1 MLPEQR
7 RQQIVSTLGTRG
19 MVRADDLAQR
29 LGVSLETIRRDLQEL
44 ERRGELT
51 RIYGGATRASR
62 TEQPPYES
70 RRRLRQ
76 AAKQAIGRFAAS
88 LVQPRQ
94 TVLYDLGTT
103 VYEAARAI
111 PAGLTGH
118 AVTTS
123 ARTAEELSR
132 RAGLDVQLAPGT
144 PHGDEDAMS
153 GPATEEFLAS
163 VYADVVFLG
172 GGGVHPHV
180 GLTDF
185 RPAEV
190 ASRQVMLERAIERYL
205 LADAD
210 KLGRVASLR
219 VCDLTAFTAV
229 VTDSAAPR
237 TVVTA
242 LADRGIRVHVVPVLA
257 VQATG

>member
-7 RQQIVSTLGTRG
+7 RQQIVATLGTRG

-29 LGVSLETIRRDLQEL
+29 LGVSLETVRRDLQEL

-51 RIYGGATRASR
+51 RVYGGATRASR

-70 RRRLRQ
+70 RRRTRR

-94 TVLYDLGTT
+94 TVIYDLGTT
-103 VYEAARAI
+103 VHEAARAV
-111 PAGLTGH
+111 PTGLTGH
-118 AVTTS
+118 AVTNST
-123 ARTAEELSR
+123 RIAEELSR
-132 RAGLDVQLAPGT
+132 RAGLRVQLTPGT
-144 PHGDEDAMS
+144 PHGTEEAMS
-153 GPATEEFLAS
+153 GPATEAFLAS

-172 GGGVHPHV
+172 AGGVHPDV

-185 RPAEV
+185 HPAEV
-190 ASRQVMLERAIERYL
+190 AARQVMLERAIERYV
-205 LADAD
+205 LADSD

-219 VCDLTAFTAV
+219 VCDMTAFTAV

-242 LADRGIRVHVVPVLA
+242 LAARGIRVHVVPVVA
-257 VQATG
+257 EQAGG